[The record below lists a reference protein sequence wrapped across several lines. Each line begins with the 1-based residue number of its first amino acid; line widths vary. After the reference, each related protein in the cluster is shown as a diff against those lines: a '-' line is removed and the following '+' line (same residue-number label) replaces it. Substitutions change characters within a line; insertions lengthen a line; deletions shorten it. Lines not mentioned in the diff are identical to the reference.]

1 MVAET
6 EAEAEAGSGFGED
19 HGVFCTA
26 PLKADRRRL
35 TQADCRRK
43 EKLEMAKR
51 PPLAARSSRLWRPV
65 WLMRTS
71 LLAGRMMRET

>member
-19 HGVFCTA
+19 HGVFRTA

-35 TQADCRRK
+35 TQADCRRERK
-43 EKLEMAKR
+43 
-51 PPLAARSSRLWRPV
+51 
-65 WLMRTS
+65 T
-71 LLAGRMMRET
+71 GDG